1 MRKLHFMKVF
11 EKVSELQHYLDS
23 LTQSGKKI
31 GFVPTMGAL
40 HQGHISL
47 VERGVAENDVC
58 VVSIFVNPIQFNNP
72 DDLKNYPRTLEADLA
87 LLAPTG
93 CKVVFTPSEKEVYP
107 ESDNRVFDLG
117 FLDTIM
123 EGKHRPGHFQGVAKV
138 VNRLF
143 EIVKPTNA
151 YFGEKDFQQ
160 IAVLRHMVAIT
171 KQKVNIVSCPIV
183 READGLALSS
193 RNRLLTPEHRKN
205 APFIAKTLLEAR
217 NKKNLMSVKELS
229 QWVVNQINS
238 NPFLEVEYFEIANAK
253 NLEILSDWQPNETA
267 IGCITVKAG
276 NVRLIDN
283 IMFDSK

>member
-1 MRKLHFMKVF
+1 MKVF

-47 VERGVAENDVC
+47 VERAVAENDVC

-93 CKVVFTPSEKEVYP
+93 CQVVFGPSVKEVYP
-107 ESDNRVFDLG
+107 EPDNRVFDLG

-160 IAVLRHMVAIT
+160 IAVLRHMVALT
-171 KQKVNIVSCPIV
+171 RQGVNIISCPIV
-183 READGLALSS
+183 RESDGLALSS
-193 RNRLLTPEHRKN
+193 RNRLLTPEHRNN
-205 APFIAKTLLEAR
+205 APFIAKTLREAR
-217 NKKNLMSVKELS
+217 NKKELMGVKELS
-229 QWVVNQINS
+229 QWVIDQINS
-238 NPFLEVEYFEIANAK
+238 NPFLEVEYFEIANA
-253 NLEILSDWQPNETA
+253 NTLEILSDWQPNKTA

>member
-1 MRKLHFMKVF
+1 MKVF
-11 EKVSELQHYLDS
+11 EKVSELQHHLDS
-23 LTQSGKKI
+23 LTKSGKKI

-40 HQGHISL
+40 HRGHISL
-47 VERGVAENDVC
+47 VEQCVAENDVC

-72 DDLKNYPRTLEADLA
+72 TDLKNYPRTPEHDLA
-87 LLAPTG
+87 LLDNAG
-93 CKVVFTPSEKEVYP
+93 CQIVFTPSEAEVYP
-107 ESDNRVFDLG
+107 APDTRVFDLG

-143 EIVKPTNA
+143 EIVKPVNA

-171 KQKVNIVSCPIV
+171 GQKVNIISCPIV
-183 READGLALSS
+183 REVDGLALSS
-193 RNRLLTPEHRKN
+193 RNMLLTSEHRKS
-205 APFIAKTLLEAR
+205 APLIAKTLLESR
-217 NKKNLMSVKELS
+217 NKKAQLGVKELVK
-229 QWVVNQINS
+229 WVVDEINANS
-238 NPFLEVEYFEIANAK
+238 LLEVEYFEIADAQT
-253 NLEILSDWQPNETA
+253 LEIISSWQPNKAA

-283 IMFDSK
+283 IMFDPK